1 MKWLTDLATIIG
13 MVVIAVAAI
22 AWADHLTN
30 NGWVHS
36 LTKRTEAAQVGATVS
51 GRVTQA
57 EPDLCP
63 SELKALNLCP
73 PKDGRKTGN

>member
-1 MKWLTDLATIIG
+1 MKWFIDLVTMIG
-13 MVVIAVAAI
+13 MVVIAIAAI

-63 SELKALNLCP
+63 PELKALNLCP
-73 PKDGRKTGN
+73 PRGATRAGN